1 VSAPLVLTV
10 DPAAPDRAAI
20 ARAAEALR
28 AGLLVAF
35 PTETVY
41 GLGASALNAEA
52 AGRIFTAKGRP
63 ADNPLIVH
71 VPSLQAAEALTGPLP
86 PVGRVLAERFWP
98 GPLSLVVRHRGQFP
112 ANVTGGLPTVALRVP
127 AHPVALALLEAAAV
141 PVAAP
146 SANRSGSPS
155 PTTAQHVLADLGE
168 RVDVVVDGGPSE
180 VGLESTVLDVTGPA
194 PVLLRP
200 GGLALEELEAVSGGI
215 VLPGPGAGG
224 EALRA
229 RSPGTRYRHYAPRA
243 RVVLAA
249 PADVAT
255 VAHRWAGQGV
265 RVGTLAPDPQSP
277 LGRGAPH
284 REAGPGAEA
293 FARVLYAGLR
303 ALDDAGCAVIVA
315 ATVPET
321 GLGRAV
327 MDRLRRA
334 AEAAGQDVNAEMIEG
349 ESR

>member
-1 VSAPLVLTV
+1 VLAI
-10 DPAAPDRAAI
+10 DPAAPDRATI
-20 ARAAEALR
+20 DRAAEALR

-41 GLGASALNAEA
+41 GLGANALDPVA
-52 AGRIFTAKGRP
+52 AGRIFAAKGRP

-71 VPSLQAAEALTGPLP
+71 VPSLAAAEALVGLLA
-86 PVGRVLAERFWP
+86 PVARTLASRFWP
-98 GPLSLVVRHRGQFP
+98 GPLSLVVRHRGDIP
-112 ANVTGGLPTVALRVP
+112 AIVTGGLPTVALRVP
-127 AHPVALALLEAAAV
+127 NHTVARALLEAAGV

-146 SANRSGSPS
+146 SANRSGAPS

-168 RVDVVVDGGPSE
+168 HVAVVLDGGACG
-180 VGLESTVLDVTGPA
+180 VGVESTVLDATGPA

-200 GGLALEELEAVSGGI
+200 GGLGIEQLEAVTGGI
-215 VLPGPGAGG
+215 VLPGPDAEG

-243 RVVLAA
+243 RVVLAE
-249 PADVAT
+249 PVDVGP
-255 VAHRWAGQGV
+255 VARQWTGRGEH
-265 RVGTLAPDPQSP
+265 VGTLSPGPVSP
-277 LGRGAPH
+277 LGTGAPH
-284 REAGPGAEA
+284 QDAGDGAEGY
-293 FARVLYAGLR
+293 ARVVYAGLR
-303 ALDDAGCAVIVA
+303 ALDAAGCTLIVA
-315 ATVPET
+315 ATVPEA

-334 AEAAGQDVNAEMIEG
+334 ASAGETDTSAGMDQG